1 MQLFPLQHCFSY
13 RLPIHHRKD
22 GISMKTKRLFI
33 IAMAAVMLT
42 GCASQQSRTTES
54 GAADAGAKSEIVTI
68 GQDTATDAP
77 YTAPPLL
84 MLEAVQGEIAS
95 AYQLPTGSYSWNYD
109 NGDGTAAG
117 AEACRSIP
125 GLMGD
130 NILCVVQAGA
140 GAEVHIILPKGAQL
154 AKAEC
159 WQGTQTQA
167 VDFTEDG
174 YITLPAQPIG
184 DIYSLT
190 VRFDGAEYHMGEN
203 GSCEYIFRTT
213 DKPIDYTIIDDEN
226 PTEGSTFP
234 YDPAAV
240 DTVGSIVSFPP
251 QYTQKP
257 PELTAEIFTANGDF
271 EAQLTQCGYA
281 WYYTD
286 DNGSETAIIADCPLP
301 YQLDLKPICTVA
313 ADDKVCVNLTD
324 GGRLAGALNWSAEG
338 KQLALDYQRTGEIY
352 IPADLIGDIFS
363 LTVEFPQGECTYVFA
378 AANEAASA
386 DEVAVTT
393 AVELT
398 KYPCDITYSSDV
410 DEEIYDGITVID
422 SAEKLSGFADQLDES
437 RYNADFFKDSALII
451 AYFTEGSG
459 SVKLSF
465 EGVSADGEVVVRRE
479 IPEIGTCDM
488 AYYRMVIEIPQE
500 IAHKDFRIVCSNVNI

>member
-1 MQLFPLQHCFSY
+1 
-13 RLPIHHRKD
+13 
-22 GISMKTKRLFI
+22 
-33 IAMAAVMLT
+33 MLT
-42 GCASQQSRTTES
+42 GCASQQARTTENSTLS
-54 GAADAGAKSEIVTI
+54 GAADAGAKSEI
-68 GQDTATDAP
+68 TDGEQLAAADEKP
-77 YTAPPLL
+77 HTTPPLL
-84 MLEAVQGEIAS
+84 TLEAVHGEIAS

-117 AEACRSIP
+117 TEACWPIP

-159 WQGTQTQA
+159 WQGEQTQA
-167 VDFTEDG
+167 VDFTKDG

-184 DIYSLT
+184 DIYSFI
-190 VRFDGAEYHMGEN
+190 VQFDGAEYHMGEN

-226 PTEGSTFP
+226 PTEGSTSP
-234 YDPAAV
+234 YDPAVV

-286 DNGSETAIIADCPLP
+286 DNGNETAILADCPAP
-301 YQLDLKPICTVA
+301 YQLDLDPICTVA

-338 KQLALDYQRTGEIY
+338 EQLALDYQRTGEIY

-386 DEVAVTT
+386 DEAAET
-393 AVELT
+393 AAALT
-398 KYPCDITYSSDV
+398 QYPCDIIYSSSV
-410 DEEIYDGITVID
+410 DEEIYNSLMVID
-422 SAEKLSGFADQLDES
+422 SAEKLSGYAEQLDAS

-465 EGVSADGEVVVRRE
+465 EGVSADGDVVVRRE

-488 AYYRMVIEIPQE
+488 AYYCMVIEIPQE
-500 IAHKDFRIVCSNVNI
+500 IAHKDFRVVYNNISI